1 MKTASLT
8 SGNHFFVT
16 LEGAA
21 YTTGAAGSVATGA
34 GTADRLNKA
43 AATDPS
49 WQYGGIVSALSVE
62 PQREEREIFAPS
74 PGVLRLYDII
84 EQKRQLNFTFTC
96 EQMSRL
102 MFILLFGTEAAL
114 MADAQVQYNPLEGP
128 TIRAWIKI
136 QQYSQ
141 VDAAWNIVDVYSYLK
156 INSAVS
162 MSDEIVR
169 CEMMT
174 RTLQSPLNTGV
185 LAGVMA

>member
-1 MKTASLT
+1 MKLASLT

-16 LEGAA
+16 LEGATYA
-21 YTTGAAGSVATGA
+21 AGAAGSVNTGA
-34 GTADRLNKA
+34 GAADRLNKA
-43 AATDPS
+43 KADDLS

-102 MFILLFGTEAAL
+102 TFILLFGTDPNL
-114 MADAQVQYNPLEGP
+114 MTDAQLQYNPLEGV
-128 TIRAWIKI
+128 TIRAWLKI

-141 VDAAWNIVDVYSYLK
+141 ADAAWNILDVWAYLK
-156 INSAVS
+156 VNSAVA
-162 MSDEIVR
+162 MNDDIVR
-169 CEMMT
+169 TEIMA
-174 RTLQSPLNTGV
+174 RTLQSTLNTGT
-185 LAGVMA
+185 LAGPLV